1 MTLLR
6 VISLVMILPALLAG
20 CATTRLRLPDGP
32 GAPFHDFLPR
42 FETAVADCGQ
52 IQHLDALIR
61 LRGRGGGVGLNTRV
75 RVRVGLSAPGSA
87 RLEGLAPFGAPVFFL
102 VARPGE
108 ATLLLTREKRVLRD
122 VPFADMLEG
131 LVGVSLN
138 PDALRSVLTGCLVEQ
153 PRPTTARTI
162 GEWIV
167 VELEGEALAYLQRVN
182 GAYRLTAGRRD
193 GFEIYYDQFL
203 GGLPREV
210 RVISE
215 SGGDPDSAPV
225 TDLTV
230 SLSQV
235 DTNVAPLD
243 AAFSIDIPPDVLPMT
258 LRELRGGAG
267 PLDAPPDPPASS
279 DTR

>member
-1 MTLLR
+1 MALLR
-6 VISLVMILPALLAG
+6 AASLVMILPALLAG

-32 GAPFHDFLPR
+32 GAPFPDFLPL

-61 LRGRGGGVGLNTRV
+61 LRGRGGGAGLNTRV
-75 RVRVGLSAPGSA
+75 RVLAGLSAPGLVHLA
-87 RLEGLAPFGAPVFFL
+87 GLAPFGAPVFYL

-108 ATLLLTREKRVLRD
+108 ATLWLTREKRVLRD

-167 VELEGEALAYLQRVN
+167 VELEGGAVAYLQRVD

-210 RVISE
+210 RVVSE
-215 SGGDPDSAPV
+215 SGGDPDSEPA

-235 DTNVAPLD
+235 DTNVAPPD
-243 AAFSIDIPPDVLPMT
+243 SAFSIDIPPDVLPMT
-258 LRELRGGAG
+258 LRELRGAAG
-267 PLDAPPDPPASS
+267 PLDAPLDPPASEA
-279 DTR
+279 R